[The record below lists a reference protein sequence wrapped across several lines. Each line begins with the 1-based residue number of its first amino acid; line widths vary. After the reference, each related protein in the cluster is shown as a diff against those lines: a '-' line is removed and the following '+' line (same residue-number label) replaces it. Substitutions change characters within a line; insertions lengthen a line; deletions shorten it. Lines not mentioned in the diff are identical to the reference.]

1 MIKEVYE
8 EQKSQ
13 YKKGD
18 FVDLV
23 DKDKD
28 ELKIKLKDSEIKDIT
43 KRKWKSLIKEKVK
56 EKALQDLVRENSLK
70 NKTKHNLY
78 EKLEMSEYLNSNRN
92 TKLANIIFAIRS
104 GTLDIKECNNYGVKN
119 KNINWKDIY
128 ENDTNKQYEI
138 AKEVQERMEKR
149 YLAKQEAGLDSKPG
163 SFAPTTVVEH
173 GL

>member
-1 MIKEVYE
+1 M
-8 EQKSQ
+8 
-13 YKKGD
+13 
-18 FVDLV
+18 
-23 DKDKD
+23 
-28 ELKIKLKDSEIKDIT
+28 KDSEIKDIT

-104 GTLDIKECNNYGVKN
+104 GTLDIKEWNSWNYSDNLCLLCEVKEETMEHFMECNNYGVKN
-119 KNINWKDIY
+119 KSINWKDIY

-149 YLAKQEAGLDSKPG
+149 YLAKQEAGLDSEPG
-163 SFAPTTVVEH
+163 SFAPTIVVEH
-173 GL
+173 YGL

>member
-1 MIKEVYE
+1 MVMMMLQRLLAVRDGELMEAAIYWDSFTSMDCRAPLRYVIMEKRLNFLKYILEQTPGTMIKEVYE

-78 EKLEMSEYLNSNRN
+78 EKLEISEYLNSNRN
-92 TKLANIIFAIRS
+92 T
-104 GTLDIKECNNYGVKN
+104 
-119 KNINWKDIY
+119 
-128 ENDTNKQYEI
+128 
-138 AKEVQERMEKR
+138 
-149 YLAKQEAGLDSKPG
+149 
-163 SFAPTTVVEH
+163 
-173 GL
+173 